1 MRGPPVIV
9 IIERLCALE
18 KKATTWLLSA
28 TTRIEVCKCVQTVHI
43 EKRPKNYALV
53 LRSMTIKC
61 IMFKKIMR
69 FCHKPR
75 YAPKNITIIIK
86 NVLFSFKYRT
96 RANKGR
102 SWIVAAPW
110 KMSKIG
116 LFWWTLCNFIY
127 QI

>member
-1 MRGPPVIV
+1 MEVEQKRFLELQRAEAQQLKIYVMRGPPVIV

-75 YAPKNITIIIK
+75 YAPKNIK
-86 NVLFSFKYRT
+86 NFSCKSF
-96 RANKGR
+96 
-102 SWIVAAPW
+102 S
-110 KMSKIG
+110 
-116 LFWWTLCNFIY
+116 CNFLIFLDHLKPLS
-127 QI
+127 I